1 MHELLIGAGK
11 ATANVAAEPPPFVI
25 QTSLDDFSIGYELNV
40 FTQEPGR
47 SLEILSELHQN
58 IQDRFNEA
66 GIEIMSPRLSALRD
80 GNQPA
85 MPGEYLPPEAAAKGF
100 RILPIK

>member
-1 MHELLIGAGK
+1 
-11 ATANVAAEPPPFVI
+11 
-25 QTSLDDFSIGYELNV
+25 LNV
-40 FTQEPGR
+40 YTKEPGR
-47 SLEILSELHQN
+47 SLEILSELHEH

-66 GIEIMSPRLSALRD
+66 GIEIMSPRFSALRD

-85 MPGEYLPPEAAAKGF
+85 MPADHLPSETPSKGF

>member
-1 MHELLIGAGK
+1 MEQGVPTATERAVYQMLTIAQSALKVPGAFI
-11 ATANVAAEPPPFVI
+11 P
-25 QTSLDDFSIGYELNV
+25 
-40 FTQEPGR
+40 
-47 SLEILSELHQN
+47 ILSELHQK

-66 GIEIMSPRLSALRD
+66 GIEIMSPRFSASRD

-85 MPGEYLPPEAAAKGF
+85 MPADHVPPDTASKSF